1 VGGFLRPDPPVPV
14 IIGGFGSK
22 MAELAGRV
30 GDGMNVPG
38 GPSLQ
43 RLIATAREAHAAAG
57 RDTDQFV
64 VTASSGASPRE
75 REMLEKLG
83 VDRVVV
89 YVRPPYTD
97 GVARVAQS
105 L

>member
-1 VGGFLRPDPPVPV
+1 MTKKAVVSQLHPHE
-14 IIGGFGSK
+14 K
-22 MAELAGRV
+22 YE
-30 GDGMNVPG
+30 
-38 GPSLQ
+38 
-43 RLIATAREAHAAAG
+43 RLIATAKDAHAAAG
-57 RDTDQFV
+57 RDPDGFV

-75 REMLEKLG
+75 RGMLETLG